1 MSLQYLIDANIFI
14 TASRTYYDF
23 DFGNSFWDFLV
34 EQGKK
39 EIIASIDKVLNELKK
54 GDDKLKE
61 WATKGFSNYFI
72 NTITDNVL
80 KQYVILMQW
89 ADSQRNQYSKNAIE
103 EFMKENNADAWL
115 ISLALTDI
123 DKYVISVSTKL
134 NRHSCF
140 CKNWFSR
147 HQRAEGETDVT
158 SEPKAKQSFYSFTN
172 RLLRFATANL
182 VMTLFFC
189 LSITCYTLPKCKYT
203 FNFVELLSN
212 I

>member
-34 EQGKK
+34 EQGEKK
-39 EIIASIDKVLNELKK
+39 IIASIDKVLNELKK

-61 WATKGFSNYFI
+61 WATKEFSNCFI
-72 NTITDNVL
+72 DTTSDKVL
-80 KQYVILMQW
+80 QQYAILMQW

-123 DKYVISVSTKL
+123 DKYVIVTFEKENNQIKRKIPIPNVCKEFNIKYFDLFQMLKKL
-134 NRHSCF
+134 NF
-140 CKNWFSR
+140 K
-147 HQRAEGETDVT
+147 
-158 SEPKAKQSFYSFTN
+158 
-172 RLLRFATANL
+172 L
-182 VMTLFFC
+182 
-189 LSITCYTLPKCKYT
+189 
-203 FNFVELLSN
+203 
-212 I
+212 

>member
-115 ISLALTDI
+115 ISLALTDT
-123 DKYVISVSTKL
+123 DKYVIVTFEKENNQIKRKIPIPNVCKAFNIKYCDLFQMLKYL
-134 NRHSCF
+134 NF
-140 CKNWFSR
+140 KF
-147 HQRAEGETDVT
+147 
-158 SEPKAKQSFYSFTN
+158 
-172 RLLRFATANL
+172 
-182 VMTLFFC
+182 
-189 LSITCYTLPKCKYT
+189 
-203 FNFVELLSN
+203 
-212 I
+212 